1 MNVIL
6 VSSNLVKA
14 RTLTLTLTGV
24 HLALLAGALFLVIV
38 VLALGLN
45 YLSLRYAD
53 KIDSPSLRS
62 LVLSVQ
68 QEEHQKNQSYLRDS
82 LNAMAVRMG
91 QMQAQLLRLDSLG
104 ERLAELSGIKPQ
116 EFLFNQTLGQG
127 GALSTL
133 PSQDISFDEFNSKM
147 NELSLTLNDRT
158 DKLGALDT
166 FLLQDRLKKKT
177 LPTLAPVEARW
188 FTSSFGLRID
198 PFTGKNAFHEGVDF
212 IAEIGTPVM
221 AAAGGV
227 VVYSDYH
234 PEYGNMIDIDHG
246 NDLVSRYAHA
256 AKRLVKPGQVVL
268 RGQKI
273 AEVGSTGRS
282 TGPHLHFEV
291 RHRGLPQNPTRFLKA
306 PG

>member
-14 RTLTLTLTGV
+14 RTLTLTGV
-24 HLALLAGALFLVIV
+24 HLALLAGALFLVIA

-133 PSQDISFDEFNSKM
+133 PSKDISFDEFNSKM

-198 PFTGKNAFHEGVDF
+198 PFTGKSAFHEGVDF

-246 NDLVSRYAHA
+246 NDFVSRYAHA

-291 RHRGLPQNPTRFLKA
+291 RHRGLPQNPTRFLNA

>member
-6 VSSNLVKA
+6 VSRNLVKA
-14 RTLTLTLTGV
+14 RTLTLTGG
-24 HLALLAGALFLVIV
+24 HLALLAGALFLIIV
-38 VLALGLN
+38 LLALGLN

-68 QEEHQKNQSYLRDS
+68 QEEHKKNQSYLRDS

-133 PSQDISFDEFNSKM
+133 PSQDISFDEFNSKI
-147 NELSLTLNDRT
+147 NELSLTLDDRT

-177 LPTLAPVEARW
+177 LPTFAPVEVKW

-198 PFTGKNAFHEGVDF
+198 PFTGKSAFHEGIDF
-212 IAEIGTPVM
+212 IAEIGTPIM

-246 NDLVSRYAHA
+246 NDFVSRYAHA

-273 AEVGSTGRS
+273 AEVGNTGRS

-291 RHRGLPQNPTRFLKA
+291 RHKGLPQNPTRFLKA

>member
-1 MNVIL
+1 MDIIL
-6 VSSNLVKA
+6 ISNNLAKA
-14 RTLTLTLTGV
+14 RTLTLTSM
-24 HLALLAGALFLVIV
+24 HLALLAGAFFLAAIL
-38 VLALGLN
+38 LAMGLN

-68 QEEHQKNQSYLRDS
+68 QEEHQKTQSYLRDS

-91 QMQAQLLRLDSLG
+91 QMQAQLLRLDSVG

-116 EFLFNQTLGQG
+116 EFLFNQSPGQG
-127 GALSTL
+127 GVLSSL
-133 PSQDISFDEFNSKM
+133 PSQDTSFLELNHKIH
-147 NELSLTLNDRT
+147 ELSRILDDRT
-158 DKLGALDT
+158 DKLGALDSV
-166 FLLQDRLKKKT
+166 LMQDRLKKKM
-177 LPTLAPVEARW
+177 LPSIMPISTRW
-188 FTSSFGLRID
+188 YSSGFGVRID
-198 PFTGKNAFHEGVDF
+198 PFTGRSVFHEGVDF
-212 IAEIGTPVM
+212 TALTGTPIV

-234 PEYGNMIDIDHG
+234 SEYGNMIDVDHG

-256 AKRLVKPGQVVL
+256 SKRLVKLGQVVV

-291 RHRGLPQNPTRFLKA
+291 RHRGLPQNPSRFLKM
-306 PG
+306 PS

>member
-1 MNVIL
+1 MNIIL
-6 VSSNLVKA
+6 ISNNLAKA
-14 RTLTLTLTGV
+14 RTLTLTSTHV
-24 HLALLAGALFLVIV
+24 VLLAGAFFLAS
-38 VLALGLN
+38 VLLAMGLN

-68 QEEHQKNQSYLRDS
+68 QEEHQKTQSYLRDS

-91 QMQAQLLRLDSLG
+91 QMQAQLLRLDSVG

-116 EFLFNQTLGQG
+116 EFLFKQSPGQG
-127 GALSTL
+127 GILSNL
-133 PSQDISFDEFNSKM
+133 PSQDMTFVEFNNKIQ
-147 NELSLTLNDRT
+147 ELSHILDDRT
-158 DKLGALDT
+158 DKFGALDSV
-166 FLLQDRLKKKT
+166 LMQDRLKKKM
-177 LPTLAPVEARW
+177 LPSIMPVSTRW
-188 FTSSFGLRID
+188 YSSGFGVRID
-198 PFTGKNAFHEGVDF
+198 PFTGRSVFHEGVDF
-212 IAEIGTPVM
+212 TAATGTSIV

-234 PEYGNMIDIDHG
+234 SEYGNMIDVDHG

-256 AKRLVKPGQVVL
+256 SKRLVKLGQVVV

-291 RHRGLPQNPTRFLKA
+291 RHRGLPQNPSRFLKM

>member
-1 MNVIL
+1 MNIIL

-14 RTLTLTLTGV
+14 RTLSLTLTSV
-24 HLALLAGALFLVIV
+24 HLAFLAGALFLVIV
-38 VLALGLN
+38 LLALGLN

-158 DKLGALDT
+158 DKLSALDT

-198 PFTGKNAFHEGVDF
+198 PFTGKSAFHEGVDF
-212 IAEIGTPVM
+212 IAEVGTPIM

-234 PEYGNMIDIDHG
+234 PEYGNMVDIDHG

-273 AEVGSTGRS
+273 AEVGNTGRS

>member
-6 VSSNLVKA
+6 VSSNLAKA
-14 RTLTLTLTGV
+14 RTRTLTLTGV
-24 HLALLAGALFLVIV
+24 HLVLLAGAFFLVIAL
-38 VLALGLN
+38 LALGLN

-68 QEEHQKNQSYLRDS
+68 QEERRKNQSYLHDS

-127 GALSTL
+127 GALSTV
-133 PSQDISFDEFNSKM
+133 PPQDISFDEFNRKM
-147 NELSLTLNDRT
+147 NELSLALDDRT
-158 DKLGALDT
+158 DKLSAIDT
-166 FLLQDRLKKKT
+166 FLLQDRLKKKS

-198 PFTGKNAFHEGVDF
+198 PFTGKSAFHEGVDF
-212 IAEIGTPVM
+212 IAEIGTPIM

-234 PEYGNMIDIDHG
+234 PEYGNMVDIDHG

-256 AKRLVKPGQVVL
+256 ARRLVKPGQVVL

-273 AEVGSTGRS
+273 AEVGNTGRS

-306 PG
+306 SG

>member
-14 RTLTLTLTGV
+14 RTLTLTGV
-24 HLALLAGALFLVIV
+24 HLALLAGTLFLIIV

-45 YLSLRYAD
+45 YVSLRYAD

-62 LVLSVQ
+62 LVLNVQ
-68 QEEHQKNQSYLRDS
+68 QEERQKNQSYLRDS

-133 PSQDISFDEFNSKM
+133 PAQDISFDEFNSKM
-147 NELSLTLNDRT
+147 NELSLTLDDRT
-158 DKLGALDT
+158 DKLGALDA

-188 FTSSFGLRID
+188 FTSGFGLRID

-256 AKRLVKPGQVVL
+256 AKRLVKLGQVVL

>member
-14 RTLTLTLTGV
+14 RTLTLTLTGM
-24 HLALLAGALFLVIV
+24 HLALLTGALFLVIV

-133 PSQDISFDEFNSKM
+133 PAQDISFDEFNSKM

-158 DKLGALDT
+158 DKLGALDA

-198 PFTGKNAFHEGVDF
+198 PFTGKSAFHEGVDF

-291 RHRGLPQNPTRFLKA
+291 RHRGLPQNPTRLLKA

>member
-1 MNVIL
+1 MNIIL

-14 RTLTLTLTGV
+14 RTLSLTLTGV
-24 HLALLAGALFLVIV
+24 HLAFLAGALFLVIV
-38 VLALGLN
+38 LLALGLN

-133 PSQDISFDEFNSKM
+133 PAQDISFDEFNSKM

-158 DKLGALDT
+158 DKLSALDT

-198 PFTGKNAFHEGVDF
+198 PFTGKSAFHEGVDF
-212 IAEIGTPVM
+212 IAEVGTPIM

-234 PEYGNMIDIDHG
+234 PEYGNMVDIDHG

-256 AKRLVKPGQVVL
+256 AKRLVKPGDRKSVV
-268 RGQKI
+268 
-273 AEVGSTGRS
+273 
-282 TGPHLHFEV
+282 
-291 RHRGLPQNPTRFLKA
+291 
-306 PG
+306 

>member
-1 MNVIL
+1 MNIIL
-6 VSSNLVKA
+6 ISNNLAKA
-14 RTLTLTLTGV
+14 RTLTLTSTHFV
-24 HLALLAGALFLVIV
+24 LLAGTFFLAA
-38 VLALGLN
+38 VLLAMGLN

-62 LVLSVQ
+62 LILSVQ
-68 QEEHQKNQSYLRDS
+68 QEEHQKTQSYLRDS

-91 QMQAQLLRLDSLG
+91 QMQAQLLRLDSVG

-116 EFLFNQTLGQG
+116 EFLFKQSPGQG
-127 GALSTL
+127 GMHSNL
-133 PSQDISFDEFNSKM
+133 PSQDMTFVEFNNKIQ
-147 NELSLTLNDRT
+147 ELSHLLDDRA
-158 DKLGALDT
+158 DKFGALDSV
-166 FLLQDRLKKKT
+166 LMQDRLKKKM
-177 LPTLAPVEARW
+177 LPSIMPVSTRW
-188 FTSSFGLRID
+188 YSSGFGVRID
-198 PFTGKNAFHEGVDF
+198 PFTGRSVFHEGVDF
-212 IAEIGTPVM
+212 TAATGTSIV

-234 PEYGNMIDIDHG
+234 SEYGNMIDVDHG

-256 AKRLVKPGQVVL
+256 SKRLVKLGQVVV

-291 RHRGLPQNPTRFLKA
+291 RHRGLPQNPSRFLKM

>member
-24 HLALLAGALFLVIV
+24 HLALLAGALFLVIA

-188 FTSSFGLRID
+188 FTSGFGLRID

>member
-14 RTLTLTLTGV
+14 RTLTLTGM
-24 HLALLAGALFLVIV
+24 HLALLAGVLFLTIV

-45 YLSLRYAD
+45 YVSLRYAD

-68 QEEHQKNQSYLRDS
+68 QEERQKNQSHLRDS

-133 PSQDISFDEFNSKM
+133 PAQDISLDEFSRKM
-147 NELSLTLNDRT
+147 NELSLTLDDRT
-158 DKLGALDT
+158 DKLGALDA
-166 FLLQDRLKKKT
+166 FLLQDRLRKKT

-188 FTSSFGLRID
+188 FTSGFGLRID
-198 PFTGKNAFHEGVDF
+198 PFTGKNAFHEGVDLLLRS
-212 IAEIGTPVM
+212 GRLSWLRQ
-221 AAAGGV
+221 AGW
-227 VVYSDYH
+227 
-234 PEYGNMIDIDHG
+234 
-246 NDLVSRYAHA
+246 
-256 AKRLVKPGQVVL
+256 
-268 RGQKI
+268 
-273 AEVGSTGRS
+273 
-282 TGPHLHFEV
+282 
-291 RHRGLPQNPTRFLKA
+291 
-306 PG
+306 

>member
-24 HLALLAGALFLVIV
+24 HLALLAGALFLVIA

-158 DKLGALDT
+158 DKLGALDV

-177 LPTLAPVEARW
+177 LPTFAPVEARW
-188 FTSSFGLRID
+188 FTSGFGLRID

>member
-6 VSSNLVKA
+6 VSSNLAKA
-14 RTLTLTLTGV
+14 RTRTLTLTGA
-24 HLALLAGALFLVIV
+24 HLALLAGAFFLVIAL
-38 VLALGLN
+38 LALGLN

-68 QEEHQKNQSYLRDS
+68 QEERQKNQSYLHDS

-116 EFLFNQTLGQG
+116 EFMFNQTLGQG
-127 GALSTL
+127 GALSTV
-133 PSQDISFDEFNSKM
+133 PSQDISFDEFNRKM
-147 NELSLTLNDRT
+147 NELSLALDDRT
-158 DKLGALDT
+158 DKLGAIDT
-166 FLLQDRLKKKT
+166 FLLQDRLKKKS

-198 PFTGKNAFHEGVDF
+198 PFTGKSAFHEGVDF
-212 IAEIGTPVM
+212 IAEVGTPIM

-273 AEVGSTGRS
+273 AEVGNTGRS

-306 PG
+306 SG